1 MNARYRIK
9 EWFHRLEQSN
19 GRMNREDICFLMV
32 QTRHLIETTD
42 APERYYVASFYA
54 DWIVHSTLDRSIVCF
69 EVLRDITRVLAENF
83 NPTRTDITREISR
96 IIGFPRLRSE
106 LIDLFRDN
114 GLSIIVFDYY
124 ENWRDFVA
132 FLLWFLNGQLIGFP
146 KNPKGQAKKIRDEML
161 TFQRPH
167 NISVEALSIVNHE
180 GIYYWQLRVSGNK
193 EFTMLGQVEIAEDS
207 DAFSTPPQISGAV
220 A

>member
-1 MNARYRIK
+1 MNARYRIE
-9 EWFHRLEQSN
+9 EWFHRLEQSD
-19 GRMNREDICFLMV
+19 GRMNREDICFLMM

-42 APERYYVASFYA
+42 APKRYYVASFYA

-96 IIGFPRLRSE
+96 TIGFPQLRSE
-106 LIDLFRDN
+106 LINLFRDN
-114 GLSIIVFDYY
+114 GLPTIVFDYY
-124 ENWRDFVA
+124 ENWHDFVA

-161 TFQRPH
+161 AFQRPH
-167 NISVEALSIVNHE
+167 NIAVEALAIVNHE
-180 GIYYWQLRVSGNK
+180 GVYYWQLRVSGNK
-193 EFTMLGQVEIAEDS
+193 EFTMMGQVEIAEAS
-207 DAFSTPPQISGAV
+207 DAFFTPPQIGGAV
-220 A
+220 V